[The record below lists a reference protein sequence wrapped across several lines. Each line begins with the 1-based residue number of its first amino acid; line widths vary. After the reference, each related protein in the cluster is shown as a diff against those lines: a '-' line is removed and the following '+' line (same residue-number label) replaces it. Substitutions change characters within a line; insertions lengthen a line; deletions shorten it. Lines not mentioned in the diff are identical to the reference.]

1 MPMSKAIL
9 NSTSN
14 NRTTLDTRP
23 RTTPTSLAVSSP
35 PHEDGTTHTT
45 TLHAH
50 NVSTHHRPPRVVIV
64 GGGAGGHLAAISL
77 HHHLLAHGSV
87 GEDDVAVEMLEGA
100 KDVLNKVRRSGGG
113 RCNVTN
119 VHNKDNIREFS
130 ANYARGNRVM
140 PSILHQYS
148 PDNIIQLF
156 ESQGVKLKV
165 EAHGKIFPVSNTS
178 ASITQCLQRL
188 VHACHV
194 KVSTNTRV
202 RHVRLADGD
211 GDGDE
216 DGEHKPGLF
225 VLSVNHGREQQRRV
239 YADYVVVAT
248 GSDRLTWEWISK
260 LGHSIVPPVPSLFSF
275 GIKDDLRLHDL
286 AGLSV
291 QDVCITLKLSA
302 CDEEQKRN
310 KSRTLTERGPLLI
323 THWGLSGPVV
333 LSLSAY
339 GARELHR
346 VNYKMKCEINWLPF
360 LTPAETLVQL
370 KEHRSKH
377 PRKQIHSHYPHRFN
391 GIPRRLWERLLRHS
405 ESTATATAAH
415 RAMVW
420 NEVSDKMLTV
430 FVDSLHRAPFFVSS
444 KGQFKD
450 EFVTAG
456 GVDLKKVKMKTL
468 SSRLVDGLYFV
479 GETLD
484 VDAKTGGYNLQFAW
498 SSGWIAGRAI
508 ADAIAQKKHGQV
520 NRQTSS
526 PCPPATTT
534 T

>member
-1 MPMSKAIL
+1 M
-9 NSTSN
+9 
-14 NRTTLDTRP
+14 
-23 RTTPTSLAVSSP
+23 
-35 PHEDGTTHTT
+35 
-45 TLHAH
+45 
-50 NVSTHHRPPRVVIV
+50 
-64 GGGAGGHLAAISL
+64 
-77 HHHLLAHGSV
+77 
-87 GEDDVAVEMLEGA
+87 EMLEGA
-100 KDVLNKVRRSGGG
+100 KHVLNKVRQSGGG

-119 VHNKDNIREFS
+119 VQNKDDVRQFS
-130 ANYARGNRVM
+130 TNYARGNRVM

-148 PDNIIQLF
+148 PDNVIQLF
-156 ESQGVKLKV
+156 EAQGVKLKV
-165 EAHGKIFPVSNTS
+165 EAHGKIFPVSNSS

-202 RHVRLADGD
+202 RDVQLIDDGH
-211 GDGDE
+211 GCKNDE
-216 DGEHKPGLF
+216 DKPGLF
-225 VLSVNHGREQQRRV
+225 ALSVSEGREQQRKV

-275 GIKDDLRLHDL
+275 GIKNDLRLHDL

-291 QDVCITLKLSA
+291 QDVCITLKISA
-302 CDEEQKRN
+302 CEEEQKRS
-310 KSRTLTERGPLLI
+310 KSRTLTERGALLI

-360 LTPAETLVQL
+360 LTPAETLLQL
-370 KEHRSKH
+370 KQHRSRH
-377 PRKQIHSHYPHRFN
+377 PKKQILSHYPHRFN
-391 GIPRRLWERLLRHS
+391 AIPRRLWERFLRHND
-405 ESTATATAAH
+405 STPTPTH
-415 RAMVW
+415 RAVVW
-420 NEVSDKMLTV
+420 NEVSDKMLAA

-456 GVDLKKVKMKTL
+456 GVDLKKVNMKTL

-508 ADAIAQKKHGQV
+508 ADAIAQKKTVQV

-526 PCPPATTT
+526 QCPSTT
-534 T
+534 